1 MSTPPPGLPNTLGDI
16 ILKVRRICKMPNQ
29 NQITDNQIIQYVD
42 TYYLYDF
49 PEELRMKNLY
59 TNYSFITVPYQ
70 ETYPLPT
77 DTYVVVETPLYI
89 NGYQSF
95 FTQSQDNFYMLY
107 PRLGIVDTTNV
118 GDSGDTYDLFIQTT
132 PVLQNQV
139 VVGATDN
146 SGVTHNAIDVPQAV
160 AQPNLQLNPSLGY
173 FSFDGG
179 TTVDLNSTIN
189 YVTGAIHIIF
199 PTTIGTGNQITI
211 NSVPYF
217 PSRPTACLFYA
228 DTFSLRPI
236 PDNSYLVEIAT
247 YITPSNME
255 AQTATPQIKQWWQL
269 LAWGAA
275 LKILEDRGDFDQV
288 QKMRPFYEE
297 QKNLVLRRTLVQQS
311 SERTATIYTEQ
322 TGYGNNN
329 WFGQF

>member
-1 MSTPPPGLPNTLGDI
+1 MTTPPPGLPNTLGDI
-16 ILKVRRICKMPNQ
+16 ILKIRRICKMPNQ
-29 NQITDNQIIQYVD
+29 NQISDNQITQYVD

-49 PEELRMKNLY
+49 PEELRMKNLF
-59 TNYSFITVPYQ
+59 TNYSFVTVPFQ
-70 ETYPLPT
+70 ETYQLPT
-77 DTYVVVETPLYI
+77 DLYVSVESPVYI

-118 GDSGDTYDLFIQTT
+118 GTGISGPYSFNIQTT

-139 VVGATDN
+139 VIGAQDAFGT
-146 SGVTHNAIDVPQAV
+146 TYNAVDVPVSAT
-160 AQPNLQLNPSLGY
+160 QPSAGGRLT
-173 FSFDGG
+173 FDGG
-179 TTVDLNSTIN
+179 TTFVGTIN
-189 YVTGAIHIIF
+189 YITGAISITFPAIIAN
-199 PTTIGTGNQITI
+199 GNQITI

-236 PDNSYLVEIAT
+236 PDNSYLVEMAT
-247 YITPSNME
+247 YITPSQLANGDL
-255 AQTATPQIKQWWQL
+255 QGTSPQIKQWWQL

-288 QKMRPFYEE
+288 EQMRPYYTE
-297 QKNLVLRRTLVQQS
+297 QKNLVLRRTLVQQA

-322 TGYGNNN
+322 TGYNSNN